1 MHRDTIL
8 KAAKV
13 LVDNAKKLVAG
24 AGSSQ
29 EELASAAKE
38 SVNTITRLTEFMKR
52 GAASLGSNQPEA
64 QVRHVVETIILD
76 TAVFILQ
83 YLIQLKSDYLSAAI
97 IDCVGHIQK
106 RSFV

>member
-1 MHRDTIL
+1 MFRDTIL
-8 KAAKV
+8 KAAKL
-13 LVDNAKKLVAG
+13 LVDNTKKLVVG

-64 QVRHVVETIILD
+64 QVRYLAETVFLH
-76 TAVFILQ
+76 TVFIL
-83 YLIQLKSDYLSAAI
+83 
-97 IDCVGHIQK
+97 
-106 RSFV
+106 